1 MSETMIL
8 RGPRSPKMYT
18 ARRSCEVIST
28 MSLVCTCPVWG
39 NRTRTRVQS
48 YAFVSDLKQRLG
60 SSGSTCSCTSVYWQP
75 CPQPVHQPSLQ
86 QHTVSFPSKRPSH
99 TQAPAKKKNLPRI
112 PQAIWSRSEAVWD
125 TKTSSVTHARC
136 VDMGAVSARGVP
148 GTLGS
153 EVQDPVLQLAPWKA
167 ETSTGTHKAC
177 PLNRNPEAPKN
188 ERRPRFMSQTP
199 LIMASVGTFR
209 EEDVGC

>member
-1 MSETMIL
+1 MPSVGKPHSNTRSKLRVRLRSEAATWKFRKHL
-8 RGPRSPKMYT
+8 QLHKCVLAALPT
-18 ARRSCEVIST
+18 
-28 MSLVCTCPVWG
+28 
-39 NRTRTRVQS
+39 
-48 YAFVSDLKQRLG
+48 
-60 SSGSTCSCTSVYWQP
+60 TS
-75 CPQPVHQPSLQ
+75 
-86 QHTVSFPSKRPSH
+86 
-99 TQAPAKKKNLPRI
+99 APAISATAHRLLPLQTPISHPSSSQKKNLPRI

-188 ERRPRFMSQTP
+188 EEGRVLCRKLR
-199 LIMASVGTFR
+199 
-209 EEDVGC
+209 